1 MIKFIENNL
10 IGLLIS
16 IIILG
21 YAITGCLI
29 ISSNKY
35 KNDIAKLQKENKELE
50 HTNKELMTSVEAL
63 YTQLNNA
70 YDCDCGW
77 YEDFYYEHSEEVG
90 AYE

>member
-29 ISSNKY
+29 TDSNKY
-35 KNDIAKLQKENKELE
+35 KNDIAKLKKEIKELK
-50 HTNKELMTSVEAL
+50 HKN
-63 YTQLNNA
+63 
-70 YDCDCGW
+70 DCDCGW
-77 YEDFYYEHSEEVG
+77 YEDFYYEHSEEAG